1 MFAPFFAPAASPLAR
16 TQHVRLPL
24 RSDSSMAG
32 RRKGARP
39 AARACEN
46 DAPPIAPK
54 RAPPA
59 AAPPP
64 AADALRPPLAPRA
77 ALDAAASSTADQPP
91 PSPHAPATTTLT
103 LTPLVDAALDAETRV
118 RAALALDV
126 GTLSSTAAARAAAAR
141 LQRALALACAARA
154 ADAAARD
161 AAEHD
166 AAAARRAADAATSR
180 AALLEAALSDRRGA
194 ALWLLLVGAAPPSRR
209 ALARGVR
216 SVASKITAVPAGGLL
231 ALAPRA
237 ARRVAAR
244 AAPLLGGPRP
254 PRTKPKAPCHFD
266 KAEWLTYLG

>member
-1 MFAPFFAPAASPLAR
+1 
-16 TQHVRLPL
+16 
-24 RSDSSMAG
+24 MAG
-32 RRKGARP
+32 RKKGARTAP
-39 AARACEN
+39 RASEN
-46 DAPPIAPK
+46 DAPSIAPK

-59 AAPPP
+59 PPPP
-64 AADALRPPLAPRA
+64 ATDALRPPLAPRA
-77 ALDAAASSTADQPP
+77 VAETSACSTADQPP
-91 PSPHAPATTTLT
+91 PSPQPPTTTTTTTTTLT

-166 AAAARRAADAATSR
+166 AAAARKAADAATSR

-216 SVASKITAVPAGGLL
+216 SVASKITAMPAGGLL

-266 KAEWLTYLG
+266 KGAWLAYLG